1 MVIIVKITINVD
13 DDLWRLF
20 SLIVMREWGRG
31 KRNEVIVE
39 LIKDYVERSGL
50 PTNEKQLEY
59 ILQIEEE
66 KKVFLKIKD
75 KLAKDPQYDGKYVA
89 IFKGAIVGCDDDKGR
104 LAENVYKKYGYVPIY
119 IDKVAPGERVV
130 EAPSPELK

>member
-1 MVIIVKITINVD
+1 MVIMVKITINVD

-20 SLIVMREWGRG
+20 SLIVMHERGRG

-39 LIKDYVERSGL
+39 LIKDYVERSSL

-66 KKVFLKIKD
+66 RKAFLKIKG
-75 KLAKDPQYDGKYVA
+75 KLIKDPQYDGKYVA
-89 IFKGAIVGCDDDKGR
+89 IFKDAIVGCDDDKGR

>member
-1 MVIIVKITINVD
+1 MVIMVKITINVD

-20 SLIVMREWGRG
+20 SLIVMHERGRG

-39 LIKDYVERSGL
+39 LIKDYVERSSL

-66 KKVFLKIKD
+66 RKAFLKIKD
-75 KLAKDPQYDGKYVA
+75 KLIKDPQYDGKYVA

>member
-1 MVIIVKITINVD
+1 MVIMVKITINVD

-20 SLIVMREWGRG
+20 SLIVMHERGRG

-89 IFKGAIVGCDDDKGR
+89 VFKGAIMRCDDDKGR
-104 LAENVYKKYGYVPIY
+104 LTENVYKKYGYVPIY

-130 EAPSPELK
+130 EAPSP

>member
-1 MVIIVKITINVD
+1 MVIMVKITINVD

-20 SLIVMREWGRG
+20 SLIVMRERGRG

-66 KKVFLKIKD
+66 RKAFLKIKD
-75 KLAKDPQYDGKYVA
+75 KLAKDPQYSGKYVA
-89 IFKGAIVGCDDDKGR
+89 MFKGAIVGWMRIRGGLPKTYTRSMGMSQ
-104 LAENVYKKYGYVPIY
+104 Y
-119 IDKVAPGERVV
+119 ILIK
-130 EAPSPELK
+130 

>member
-20 SLIVMREWGRG
+20 SLIVMHEWGRG

-39 LIKDYVERSGL
+39 LIKDYVERSSL

-59 ILQIEEE
+59 ILQVEEE
-66 KKVFLKIKD
+66 RKAFLKIKD
-75 KLAKDPQYDGKYVA
+75 KLAKDPQYNGKYVA
-89 IFKGAIVGCDDDKGR
+89 IFKGAIVGCDEDKGR
-104 LAENVYKKYGYVPIY
+104 LAENVYKKYGYAPIY
-119 IDKVAPGERVV
+119 IDKVAPRERVS

>member
-1 MVIIVKITINVD
+1 MK
-13 DDLWRLF
+13 
-20 SLIVMREWGRG
+20 GG

-39 LIKDYVERSGL
+39 LIKDYVERSSL

-66 KKVFLKIKD
+66 RKAFLKIKD
-75 KLAKDPQYDGKYVA
+75 KLAKDPQYSGKYVA
-89 IFKGAIVGCDDDKGR
+89 IFKGAIVGCDEDKRR

-119 IDKVAPGERVV
+119 IDKVAQEKGFRKHHHQ
-130 EAPSPELK
+130 SSNKTLN

>member
-1 MVIIVKITINVD
+1 MVIMVKITINVD

-20 SLIVMREWGRG
+20 SLIVMHERGRG

-39 LIKDYVERSGL
+39 LIKDYVERSSL

-59 ILQIEEE
+59 ILQVEEE
-66 KKVFLKIKD
+66 RKAFLKIKD
-75 KLAKDPQYDGKYVA
+75 KLARDPQYCGKYVA